1 MFNRLYYSPC
11 RLFLT
16 MGFVFIQVACAAPVT
31 SSDQLDCAPQTK
43 TDVISSPFLSVL
55 TLNLAHGR
63 KDSFNQMFQKTDTTR
78 RNLQEIADYF
88 SSSGAD
94 VIALQEA
101 DAPSRW
107 SGKFNHVDFIADN
120 SVFPCRLHASHAS
133 KYMYDFGTALLSR
146 VPYIDSLAH
155 SFKPSPPTTTKGFVM
170 GQVLWN
176 PDGKLTEAITV
187 SVISVHLDFSR
198 KKVRDAQIAEMQA
211 IFPDIKPPIIILGDF
226 NADWTSEQ
234 SAIKAIVENG
244 TFSVYQPESPELGTY
259 KNGKHRLDW
268 ILISNDLEFVSYE
281 VPQTVYSDH
290 QPVQATLK
298 LVDVSDR
305 EMDSSQN
312 NSVTEASHD

>member
-1 MFNRLYYSPC
+1 MINRLYQFPYK
-11 RLFLT
+11 LFLT
-16 MGFVFIQVACAAPVT
+16 VGFVFMQVACAAPVT
-31 SSDQLDCAPQTK
+31 SPDQVNCAPQANTN
-43 TDVISSPFLSVL
+43 VITSPLLSVL

-78 RNLQEIADYF
+78 RNLKEIADF
-88 SSSGAD
+88 FNSSGAD

-120 SVFPCRLHASHAS
+120 SVFPCRLHASHAT

-146 VPYIDSLAH
+146 VPYSDSLAH
-155 SFKPSPPTTTKGFVM
+155 SFEPSPPTTTKGFVM
-170 GQVLWN
+170 GEVLWN
-176 PDGKLTEAITV
+176 PDGKLTEAIAI

-198 KKVRDAQIAEMQA
+198 KKIRDAQIAEMQA
-211 IFPDIKPPIIILGDF
+211 IFPDLKPPIIILGDF
-226 NADWTSEQ
+226 NADWISKQ

-244 TFSVYQPESPELGTY
+244 TFSVYQPESTQLGTY
-259 KNGKHRLDW
+259 KDGKHRLDW

-298 LVDVSDR
+298 LVDISDR
-305 EMDSSQN
+305 EIDSSQN
-312 NSVTEASHD
+312 NSTTETSHE